1 MDDVPGTVCRIEQY
15 ILPPVV
21 HLQILESKTVHFH
34 SDCVQVKWALK
45 YCLLHSHRKLTS
57 NSIGN
62 RQLLGQKNVG
72 IVSDFLTACLFSR
85 GPVRIQF
92 VYGTTRI

>member
-21 HLQILESKTVHFH
+21 HLRILESKAVNSY
-34 SDCVQVKWALK
+34 SDCLQVKWALK

-57 NSIGN
+57 NSLGN

-72 IVSDFLTACLFSR
+72 TVSDLLTVCLFSK
-85 GPVRIQF
+85 GPVRDNLN
-92 VYGTTRI
+92 